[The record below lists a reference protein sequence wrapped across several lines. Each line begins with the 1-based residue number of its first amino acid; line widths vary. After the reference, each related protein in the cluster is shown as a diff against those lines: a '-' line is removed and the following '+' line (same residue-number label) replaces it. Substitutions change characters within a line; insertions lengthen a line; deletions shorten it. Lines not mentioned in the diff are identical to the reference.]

1 MSTRDVALVD
11 SRAATA
17 AAGTDVAFEMDE
29 EAFRGFYDRTARML
43 WVYLER
49 LTGDRYQADDL
60 LQEAYYRLLR
70 ATVPFDG
77 EAHRR
82 RYLFRI
88 ATNLARDRFRRRR
101 VRPAEISHEE
111 VEASGSGLATPA
123 PSLDQR
129 LDLAAA
135 FSALRSRERALLW
148 LAYSHGASHK
158 EIADVIGVGVGS
170 VKALLFR
177 ARRRLA
183 GLLGRQEAMK

>member
-1 MSTRDVALVD
+1 MSTRDAALVD
-11 SRAATA
+11 ARASA
-17 AAGTDVAFEMDE
+17 AAADGDVAFEMDE

-49 LTGDRYQADDL
+49 LTGDRHQADDL
-60 LQEAYYRLLR
+60 LQETYYRLLR

-88 ATNLARDRFRRRR
+88 ATNLARDRFRRSR
-101 VRPAEISHEE
+101 VRPAEVSHEDAG
-111 VEASGSGLATPA
+111 VPTSALASRTPA
-123 PSLDQR
+123 LEQR
-129 LDLAAA
+129 LDLATA

-148 LAYSHGASHK
+148 LAYSQGASHK
-158 EIADVIGVGVGS
+158 EIAEVVGVGTGS

-183 GLLGRQEAMK
+183 ALLGRPEAVR

>member
-1 MSTRDVALVD
+1 MSTRDAALVD
-11 SRAATA
+11 ARATA
-17 AAGTDVAFEMDE
+17 ATVDADVAFEMDE
-29 EAFRGFYDRTARML
+29 EAFRGFYDRTSRMV

-49 LTGDRYQADDL
+49 LTGDRHQADDL
-60 LQEAYYRLLR
+60 LQESYYRLLR
-70 ATVPFDG
+70 AAVRFDG

-101 VRPAEISHEE
+101 VRPAEVSHEDA
-111 VEASGSGLATPA
+111 EASGVPLSTGTPA
-123 PSLDQR
+123 LDQR

-135 FSALRSRERALLW
+135 FSTLRSRERALLW
-148 LAYSHGASHK
+148 LAYSQGASHK
-158 EIADVIGVGVGS
+158 EIAEVVGVGAGS

-183 GLLGRQEAMK
+183 GLLGRREAVR

>member
-1 MSTRDVALVD
+1 MSTRDAALVD
-11 SRAATA
+11 ARAATA
-17 AAGTDVAFEMDE
+17 AADADVAFEMDE
-29 EAFRGFYDRTARML
+29 EAFRGFYNRTARML

-49 LTGDRYQADDL
+49 LTGDRHQADDL

-70 ATVPFDG
+70 ATRPFDG

-88 ATNLARDRFRRRR
+88 ATNLARDGFRRRR
-101 VRPAEISHEE
+101 VRPTEVSHEDA
-111 VEASGSGLATPA
+111 EATGVALTSRTPA
-123 PSLDQR
+123 PEQR

-148 LAYSHGASHK
+148 LAYSQGASHK
-158 EIADVIGVGVGS
+158 EIAEVIGVGTGS

-183 GLLGRQEAMK
+183 GLLGRQETIR